1 MTHTHTHTGF
11 RGSAFRNETAARA
24 RTAVPTPPEANYLT
38 CHRPL
43 HRLPPPQHQDGRH
56 CCLASARSF
65 CRQARKSPRSN
76 CGKGAIRSRRAVC
89 MCVCVCKVLCAKR
102 VLHIVAARC
111 LSLCVCAC
119 ACACW
124 GVDACVCA
132 QAWGTCR
139 GGRLCRQA
147 DTPTAPSSSVLFDMP
162 MHHPY
167 ILNPAPYTLYI
178 PRSMRIATC

>member
-76 CGKGAIRSRRAVC
+76 CGKGAIRSRRAGACVCVCVLSVVCEKGATHCRRALPLSLCVC
-89 MCVCVCKVLCAKR
+89 MCVCVCVCVLGR
-102 VLHIVAARC
+102 G
-111 LSLCVCAC
+111 CVCVRT
-119 ACACW
+119 
-124 GVDACVCA
+124 GVGHMPRGTTM
-132 QAWGTCR
+132 QASRHANCSQQLG
-139 GGRLCRQA
+139 A
-147 DTPTAPSSSVLFDMP
+147 F
-162 MHHPY
+162 
-167 ILNPAPYTLYI
+167 
-178 PRSMRIATC
+178 